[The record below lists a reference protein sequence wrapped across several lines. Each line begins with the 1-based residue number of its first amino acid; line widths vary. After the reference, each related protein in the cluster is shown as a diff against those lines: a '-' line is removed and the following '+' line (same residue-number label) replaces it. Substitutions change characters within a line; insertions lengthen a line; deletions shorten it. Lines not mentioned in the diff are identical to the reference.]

1 MTIQQQP
8 ASLSLLGNMQQLV
21 IGSIADVTM
30 TLCLQ
35 GSEENLVEHTYS
47 PDDGGTI
54 RVDLKDIVEAYLSF
68 GLRNQPSAYS
78 QPHIIRDFTCVL
90 VSGQQTETVDFK
102 VIRAGVDVL
111 SDTAENFLRQ
121 NFLTWQPTV
130 KPVTY
135 YTPEFLTYYAQESC
149 TVKGRAYD
157 SSGNGTAITVANLTA
172 GTCYTI
178 PTGYA
183 VIAAIAGTLPSYYD
197 IWVES
202 QSGNRLTYIQRYYAS
217 DIKSEEE
224 QWILFEN
231 SLGGIDT
238 FRAYGDS
245 ENTAQHEHKIAE
257 IEEENVE
264 YRVDTERKHKKSTGL
279 LDKYERRWLLDF
291 FPSKAKYI
299 YTESA
304 LRRIVVTES
313 DVNYTAKELPSEYNF
328 TYKFAEDK
336 PYLNLPR
343 TDASLAEMHIDVPDI
358 GSFTI
363 APRLVEFPRQILS
376 GGALIP
382 TQDPYSENWGV
393 TSLAAIAAYLLGDT
407 SFTEGLPQNGLSE
420 NDVLNIVR
428 TCCGSQFL
436 SKVNADTAQEV
447 ITLAKGLISNAMSV
461 FTQGLTAKEMSI
473 FEKGLKSPD
482 FVSGLFDGKGWGIKQ
497 NGTAQF
503 ANLLVQ
509 QMQVL
514 DLVVN
519 HLTAMDDS
527 MVLAENDIIE
537 SVEVVEENGQPTGVF
552 RLHLESKSE
561 DYFTAQVEGNILMG
575 VINTLPALAAGISQV
590 TAAQSVESDGHNPY
604 YTSWMRIIEV
614 NAVPGN
620 NWVDVVLFPDALCPA
635 GVNFPPCRRMK
646 VVRRG
651 NVDATN
657 HADRQNVI
665 FLSSSEG
672 RITMLTH
679 VDKPIIEDYM
689 YGYVMGNIPEFVQND
704 QSIRLQMQNG
714 RSYLYIDGIICNQ
727 IIHASKPAAPNI
739 TYVQYEV
746 WDNTGKTFYH
756 CATANGQTDG
766 FGNAVIETSDV
777 WRNGVMWRCL
787 TDHTLTEPKWNSPN
801 WYAVTGNTKMSI
813 EFHSPEGMPYRT
825 LTAIPGQVDLTI
837 NPRLMYGDTDITD
850 DVDNEIW
857 SWARSTSLGDSLDNG
872 WNANHIGV
880 RVLHLQN
887 EDLPATWSPGNPV
900 VLVCS
905 AHVRDGELPV
915 QLGLRFT

>member
-8 ASLSLLGNMQQLV
+8 ALLSLLGNMRPL
-21 IGSIADVTM
+21 IISCTDDVTM
-30 TLCLQ
+30 TLRLQ
-35 GSEENLVEHTYS
+35 GSSDNLVEHTYS
-47 PDDGGTI
+47 PDGNGSI
-54 RVDLKDIVEAYLSF
+54 SVDLKDIVEAQLSF
-68 GLRNQPSAYS
+68 SLQNAQTAY
-78 QPHIIRDFTCVL
+78 QQHNIVRTFAGTL
-90 VSGQQTETVDFK
+90 VSGSQTETFGFT
-102 VIRAGVDVL
+102 VIRAGVDQL
-111 SDTAENFLRQ
+111 ADSAENFLAQ

-135 YTPEFLTYYAQESC
+135 YTPEFLTYYAEQARV
-149 TVKGRAYD
+149 VKGKVYD
-157 SSGNGTAITVANLTA
+157 SQGNGTVITIATLSA
-172 GTCYTI
+172 GGCYTI

-183 VIAAIAGTLPSYYD
+183 VIAGIAGSLPSYYD
-197 IWVES
+197 VWVES
-202 QSGNRLTYIQRYYAS
+202 QGGTRLTYIQRYYAS

-245 ENTAQHEHKIAE
+245 ENTAEHEHKIAE

-264 YRVDTERKHKKSTGL
+264 YRVDTERKYKKSTGL

-304 LRRIVVTES
+304 IRRIVVTES

-328 TYKFAEDK
+328 TYKFADDK
-336 PYLNLPR
+336 PYLNIPR

-382 TQDPYSENWGV
+382 AQDPYSENWGV
-393 TSLAAIAAYLLGDT
+393 TTLAAIAAYLLGDT
-407 SFTEGLPQNGLSE
+407 AFTEGLPQQGLTE
-420 NDVLNIVR
+420 NDVLSIVR
-428 TCCGSQFL
+428 TYCGDKFL
-436 SKVNADTAQEV
+436 SKINADTAQEV
-447 ITLAKGLISNAMSV
+447 ITLAKGLIAGAMSV
-461 FTQGLTAKEMSI
+461 FMKGLTAKDISI

-482 FVSGLFDGKGWGIKQ
+482 FVSGLFDGRGWGISE

-519 HLTAMDDS
+519 RLTAADADQ
-527 MVLAENDIIE
+527 VLAENDIIE
-537 SVEVVEENGQPTGVF
+537 SVEVIEDNGEPTGVY
-552 RLHLESKSE
+552 RLHLQSKDE
-561 DYFTAQVEGNILMG
+561 GYFTAQVVGNILMG
-575 VINTLPALAAGISQV
+575 VINTLPALAAGISNV
-590 TAAQSVESDGHNPY
+590 TAAQSVESDGQNPY
-604 YTSWMRIIEV
+604 YTSWMRVIEV

-620 NWVDVVLFPDALCPA
+620 NWVDVVLWADAQCPA
-635 GVNFPPCRRMK
+635 GVNFPPCQRMK

-665 FLSSSEG
+665 FFSSTEG

-689 YGYVMGNIPEFVQND
+689 YGYVMGNIPEFVRND
-704 QSIRLQMQNG
+704 QSISTQMING

-727 IIHASKPAAPNI
+727 IIHANKPAAPNI
-739 TYVQYEV
+739 TYVQYEE
-746 WDNTGKTFYH
+746 WDDTGDTFYH

-766 FGNAVIETSDV
+766 FGNSVIETSDV
-777 WRNGVMWRCL
+777 WHHGIMWRCL
-787 TDHTLTEPKWNSPN
+787 TDHTLAEPKWNSPH
-801 WYAVTGNTKMSI
+801 WHAIQGNTKLSI
-813 EFHSPEGMPYRT
+813 EFHSPQGIPYRT
-825 LTAIPGQVDLTI
+825 LTAIPGNVDLTI
-837 NPRLMYGDTDITD
+837 NPRLMYGNIDITD
-850 DVDNEIW
+850 DVDEEIF
-857 SWARSTSLGDSLDNG
+857 SWARTTSLGDSLDNA
-872 WNANHIGV
+872 WNSEHIGM

-887 EDLPATWSPGNPV
+887 EDMPSTWSPSNPV
-900 VLVCS
+900 IMVCI
-905 AHVRDGELPV
+905 AHVREGEAPV
-915 QLGLRFT
+915 RLGMRFT